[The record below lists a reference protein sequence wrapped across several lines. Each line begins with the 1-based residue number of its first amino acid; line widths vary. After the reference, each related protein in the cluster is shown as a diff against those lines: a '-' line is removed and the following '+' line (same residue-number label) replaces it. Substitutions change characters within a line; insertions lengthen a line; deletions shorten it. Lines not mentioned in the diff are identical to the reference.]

1 MLAQQD
7 LQSSYS
13 QTIEAIQANFDI
25 MNRFVKASEA
35 SHRDLM
41 MLDVGATTASVGTG
55 AVPRLGAS
63 SRSTI
68 PRQHPNLPRGSR

>member
-13 QTIEAIQANFDI
+13 QTIEAIQANFAI

-35 SHRDLM
+35 SHRELM
-41 MLDVGATTASVGTG
+41 TLDAGATTASVGTG
-55 AVPRLGAS
+55 AVARLGAS
-63 SRSTI
+63 SRTI
-68 PRQHPNLPRGSR
+68 IPQHHPHRPRGSR